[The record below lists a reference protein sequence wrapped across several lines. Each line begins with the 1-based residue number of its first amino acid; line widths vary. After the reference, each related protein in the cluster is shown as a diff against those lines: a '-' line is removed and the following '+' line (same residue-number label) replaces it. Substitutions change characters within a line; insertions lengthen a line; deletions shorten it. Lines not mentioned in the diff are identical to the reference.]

1 MKIAFLTPEYPHS
14 RIGHS
19 GGIGTSIKNLAEGLV
34 KQKIKVSLFIYGQA
48 ENVVF
53 EENGI
58 TFHLIKH
65 IKFKFF
71 GWYLYRKHLAK
82 YMNRVILKDQIDV
95 IEAADW
101 TGITAFM
108 NLKVPLVI
116 RLHGTDAYFCNLEGR
131 PQKKKNFFFESR
143 ALKSANTIISASDFT
158 AIKTKEIFGLS
169 KNIVTLYNGI
179 DTDKFKP
186 LHLPKKASS
195 ILYFGT
201 IIRKKGVLDLA
212 KAFQLLFNDNPD
224 VKLTLIGKD
233 NLDALEGKSTLA
245 LFNQSLDDE
254 AKASVRHLNHMPYEE
269 VVKEIDR
276 AEVAVLPS
284 RAEAFPMS
292 WLEAMAM
299 EKAMVTSNI
308 GWAKE
313 LMIHNETGFMI
324 DPDNH
329 SALAKSISEIL
340 KDKEMANRFG
350 TNARKRI
357 ITSFSSEVIVK
368 KNIEFYKLLLK

>member
-1 MKIAFLTPEYPHS
+1 MHLSFLTTEYPHP
-14 RIGHS
+14 RVNHAA
-19 GGIGTSIKNLAEGLV
+19 GIGSSIKNLAEGLV
-34 KQKIKVSLFIYGQA
+34 AKKIKVSLFIYGQA
-48 ENVVF
+48 EHVVF

-65 IKFKFF
+65 IKYKFF

-82 YMNRVILKDQIDV
+82 YINSVILKDQIDV
-95 IEAADW
+95 VEAADW
-101 TGITAFM
+101 TGITSFM

-131 PQKKKNFFFESR
+131 RQKRKNFFFESK
-143 ALKSANTIISASDFT
+143 ALKNADAIISVSDFT
-158 AIKTKEIFGLS
+158 EIKTREIFGLS
-169 KNIVTLYNGI
+169 ENIITLYNGI

-212 KAFQLLFNDNPD
+212 KAFQILRKENPD
-224 VKLTLIGKD
+224 AKLCLIGKD
-233 NLDALEGKSTLA
+233 NLDILEGKSTLA
-245 LFNQSLDDE
+245 LFNECLNDD
-254 AKASVRHLNHMPYEE
+254 ARAAVTHLNHMPYEE
-269 VVKEIDR
+269 VIKEIDM
-276 AEVAVLPS
+276 AEVIVLPS

-313 LMIHNETGFMI
+313 LMIHNETGLMI
-324 DPDNH
+324 HPEDH
-329 SALAKSISEIL
+329 HALAKSISEIL
-340 KDKEMANRFG
+340 KDTEMATRFG

-357 ITSFSSEVIVK
+357 IAEFSSEVIVK